1 MRLATNTYP
10 SPGLIHPSKL
20 GEDVQFLVQVLVLPS
35 STRDSAII
43 DGIGKPFYRGGVPR
57 FFDGCLCGFGRCKAI
72 ENIRR
77 YTPVKGIVVRQVG
90 ADAETITHVVRNT
103 RLAHPSHQHI
113 QGHLFDSS
121 NQRRFRTQA

>member
-1 MRLATNTYP
+1 MC
-10 SPGLIHPSKL
+10 
-20 GEDVQFLVQVLVLPS
+20 LVTLSTPLLVLHAVFFAVSRTLTIVHPY
-35 STRDSAII
+35 SAVI

-57 FFDGCLCGFGRCKAI
+57 FLGGGLGGFGCCKAI

-103 RLAHPSHQHI
+103 PLHARAISSIL
-113 QGHLFDSS
+113 GHLFDSS
-121 NQRRFRTQA
+121 NQWRFRTQA